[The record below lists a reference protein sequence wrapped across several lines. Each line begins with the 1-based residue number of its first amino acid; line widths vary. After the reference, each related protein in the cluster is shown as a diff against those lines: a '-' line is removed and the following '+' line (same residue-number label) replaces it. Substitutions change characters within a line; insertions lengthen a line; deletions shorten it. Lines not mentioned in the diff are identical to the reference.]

1 MKQNTFRK
9 TRLLFIL
16 SLVLMLFAPSFAHA
30 AQSNNVHDE
39 WKYVALG
46 DSLAA
51 GVQPD
56 NTLGVSYADYIAE
69 DLENI
74 YQLESFTKKF
84 AVPGFTTDNLL
95 EQLTTNVEAQ
105 QAVASADLITLTI
118 GANDFLNV
126 LKNSPEDLEDKK
138 KVEELFA
145 KVLKNYGHIMGIIRT
160 LNPDANV
167 FLQGYYNPFYAY
179 PPEEQAVFTELMQS
193 LNKLI
198 QGVALGSGSGFVP
211 TYDAIAMDYTKYL
224 PNPTNVHPGPA
235 GYKVIANEFWK
246 QIKVTVPVEVDR
258 ISGKDRYETA
268 VAISEMGW
276 DSADTVIIARG
287 DDFPDALAGAPLAY
301 KMDAP
306 ILLTGKT
313 LPQSVKDEI
322 ARLHATKAIILGG
335 EGAVLP
341 YVYNE
346 LKSLGLDVDRI
357 GGADRFDTATNIAA
371 VLDGDPAKAVVAN
384 GMNFPDA
391 LSIASFAAENGYPI
405 LLTKKNELPE
415 STKKALGGFES
426 SIAVG
431 GTGVITDSVL
441 GNLPGGERYGGENRY
456 ATSAMV
462 ARMLNPADKAFIATG
477 ADFADA
483 LTGSVLAAK
492 TDSTFLLVPP
502 TSVNDSISGAAT
514 ELGIRHFTILGGEG
528 AVNSNVESLLE
539 SIK

>member
-1 MKQNTFRK
+1 MKQSVRK

-16 SLVLMLFAPSFAHA
+16 SLVLMLFAPSIAYA

-51 GVQPD
+51 GVQSD
-56 NTLGVSYADYIAE
+56 GTLGDSYADYIAD

-74 YQLESFTKKF
+74 DRLESFTKKF
-84 AVPGFTTDNLL
+84 AVPGFTTDDLL
-95 EQLTTNVEAQ
+95 EQLTMNVEAQ

-118 GANDFLNV
+118 GANDFLNL
-126 LKNSPEDLEDKK
+126 LKTSPEDLENEEVVKALFT
-138 KVEELFA
+138 KVQT
-145 KVLKNYGHIMGIIRT
+145 NYVQIMGIIRT

-167 FLQGYYNPFYAY
+167 FIQGYYNPFYAY
-179 PPEEQAVFTELMQS
+179 PAEQQAVFTQLMTS
-193 LNKLI
+193 LNQMI
-198 QGVALGSGSGFVP
+198 EAIALKSGSGFVP
-211 TYDAIAMDYTKYL
+211 TYDVIAANYTKYL
-224 PNPTNVHPGPA
+224 PNPQNVHPGQA
-235 GYKVIANEFWK
+235 GYEVIAEEFWK
-246 QIKVTVPVEVDR
+246 HIKVVVPVKVDR

-268 VAISEMGW
+268 VSISEQGW
-276 DSADTVIIARG
+276 ESAETVIIARG
-287 DDFPDALAGAPLAY
+287 DDFPDALAGAPLAF

-313 LPQSVKDEI
+313 LPQTVKDEI
-322 ARLHATKAIILGG
+322 ARLNAKKAYVLGG
-335 EGAVLP
+335 TGAVST

-346 LKSLGLDVDRI
+346 LKGLGLDVDRI
-357 GGADRFDTATNIAA
+357 GGSDRFETATNIAA

-391 LSIASFAAENGYPI
+391 LSIASYAAENGYPI
-405 LLTKKNELPE
+405 LLTMKDTLPDA
-415 STKKALGGFES
+415 TKKALDEFES

-431 GTGVITDSVL
+431 GIGVISDSVL
-441 GNLPGGERYGGENRY
+441 AHLPGADRYGGENRY
-456 ATSAMV
+456 ATSAKI
-462 ARMLNPADKAFIATG
+462 ATMLNPADKAFIATG

-492 TDSTFLLVPP
+492 TDSTFLLALP
-502 TSVNDSISGAAT
+502 TSVDDSISAAAS

-539 SIK
+539 SIN